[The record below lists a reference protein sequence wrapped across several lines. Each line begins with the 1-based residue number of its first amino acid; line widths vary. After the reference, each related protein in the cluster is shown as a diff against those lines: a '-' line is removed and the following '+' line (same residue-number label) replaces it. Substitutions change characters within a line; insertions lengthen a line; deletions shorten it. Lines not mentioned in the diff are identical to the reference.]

1 MVRENSFPA
10 TYFPAVFVIE
20 LLVARPVF
28 MTPAVCDLGCLVMP
42 LLEDSALVHEPP
54 PRLPGIRGPQIGRH
68 RWVPKAP
75 RLLSEALSFK
85 RLTVGLKL
93 G

>member
-1 MVRENSFPA
+1 
-10 TYFPAVFVIE
+10 
-20 LLVARPVF
+20 
-28 MTPAVCDLGCLVMP
+28 MP

-75 RLLSEALSFK
+75 RLLSEALSFL
-85 RLTVGLKL
+85 RLQDEYYSFARIALNVEL
-93 G
+93 GRSAALALESSGW